1 MNTVQSIV
9 AILVSC
15 VVGGGALSI
24 FLLFRRS
31 GNSGGNT
38 TGLSGLKTG
47 LFGLPVLPE
56 LPPAAQKSSEQREQE
71 AQAAKQNEETKIE
84 ESDPAHI
91 VVDSPNAA
99 DYRADIATIQSGFSE
114 RLRTRLGSILQRIGR
129 GSDASG
135 GNGGS

>member
-1 MNTVQSIV
+1 MNIVQSIV

-15 VVGGGALSI
+15 VVGGGAVAI

-38 TGLSGLKTG
+38 TGLGGLKTG
-47 LFGLPVLPE
+47 LFGLPALPE
-56 LPPAAQKSSEQREQE
+56 LPPEAQKTPDEREQE
-71 AQAAKQNEETKIE
+71 ALAAKQNEETKIE

-91 VVDSPNAA
+91 IVDGPDAA
-99 DYRADIATIQSGFSE
+99 DYRADIATIQSGFNE
-114 RLRTRLGSILQRIGR
+114 RLRTRLSSILQRIGR

-135 GNGGS
+135 GDGGS